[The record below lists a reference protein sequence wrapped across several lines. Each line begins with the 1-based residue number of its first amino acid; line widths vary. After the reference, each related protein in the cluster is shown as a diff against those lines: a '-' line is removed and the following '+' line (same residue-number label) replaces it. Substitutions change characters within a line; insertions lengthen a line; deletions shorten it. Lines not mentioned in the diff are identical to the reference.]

1 MRNKHALI
9 LWCGRLALAGVSF
22 YFLVSAVL
30 QFVRTDYSFMGTP
43 LSFYLLG
50 PYNGWLHAAFYML
63 AAAIVLLA
71 VASYLASAPQ
81 ARSITALV
89 LFILGAVGVV
99 VTALAATDTNAH
111 LTVHGSIHLAA
122 AALAF
127 TATSFGMLLQSWRF
141 RRDPVW
147 RQHFKPAMELAV
159 FEFLVLWFYALVHT
173 QVNGFMEKITIA
185 LILLWLGQQAY
196 RLSTLPR
203 H

>member
-1 MRNKHALI
+1 M
-9 LWCGRLALAGVSF
+9 AGVSF
-22 YFLVSAVL
+22 YFLVAAVL

-50 PYNGWLHAAFYML
+50 LYNGWLHAAFYVL

-81 ARSITALV
+81 ARSITTLV
-89 LFILGAVGVV
+89 LLILGAAGVV

-111 LTVHGSIHLAA
+111 LSVHGTIHLAA

-141 RRDPVW
+141 RRDPQW
-147 RQHFKPAMELAV
+147 RQYFRPAMELAL

-173 QVNGFMEKITIA
+173 RVNGFMEKLTIM
-185 LILLWLGQQAY
+185 LILMWLGQQAC
-196 RLSTLPR
+196 RLARFGPR
-203 H
+203 